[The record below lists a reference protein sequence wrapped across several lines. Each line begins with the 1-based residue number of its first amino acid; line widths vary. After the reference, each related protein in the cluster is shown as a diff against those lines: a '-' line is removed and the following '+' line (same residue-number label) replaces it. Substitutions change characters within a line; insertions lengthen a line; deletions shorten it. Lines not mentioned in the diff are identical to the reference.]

1 MLGTKLGPTTVPET
15 QSDKNTKENQKISGS
30 GSRAITPKHSQKIL
44 QVSKPELQKTL
55 AASGNYLT
63 GSPAKFT
70 QDTYNKSSYQ
80 LPSSQTRINDSK
92 SDLKLMTNSQN
103 YIKLRFEKTANLA
116 NMPFNG
122 NLTNSSI
129 RINPVVFNQG
139 LNSTVNI
146 SLTKNQPLDTT

>member
-1 MLGTKLGPTTVPET
+1 
-15 QSDKNTKENQKISGS
+15 
-30 GSRAITPKHSQKIL
+30 
-44 QVSKPELQKTL
+44 
-55 AASGNYLT
+55 
-63 GSPAKFT
+63 
-70 QDTYNKSSYQ
+70 
-80 LPSSQTRINDSK
+80 
-92 SDLKLMTNSQN
+92 MTNSQN

-146 SLTKNQPLDTT
+146 SLVKNQPLDTSQQERYKKKISTQNMAITQSNINQQFRTITHVPQTGIQVTRGSSQSGVAKQGQANKSRNGLVMVQSAGNQVQAKGKPGSSS